1 MMDRIGDL
9 PYAWVFLLF
18 WSGGMMRSNTIYWIG
33 RGIAAG
39 TGHSRW
45 AAMLDSPMY
54 LTAQAW
60 TARWGILAVPL
71 SFLTVGL
78 QSFIQLSAGVARM
91 PLRRYLSATAVGAVA
106 WATIYTTI
114 GMAVL
119 ATWYSSPAGRV
130 LSVVLAAAVIW
141 SVILQR
147 RHAVLAADR
156 ASRQADPPTGPDT
169 ALETGT
175 PRAPGEA
182 AHAHGL
188 DTPVGAGRDAQ

>member
-9 PYAWVFLLF
+9 PYVWMFLLF

-33 RGIAAG
+33 RGVTAG
-39 TGHSRW
+39 TARSRW

-54 LTAQAW
+54 LTAQSW
-60 TARWGILAVPL
+60 TARWGVLAVPL

-91 PLRRYLSATAVGAVA
+91 PLRRYVPATAVGAVA
-106 WATIYTTI
+106 WAAIYTTI

-130 LSVVLAAAVIW
+130 VSVLLVAAVLG
-141 SVILQR
+141 SVLLQR
-147 RHAVLAADR
+147 RRAEHSGQPRRVEAESASCEAPDDGSRHADTQMRIGSSRR
-156 ASRQADPPTGPDT
+156 A
-169 ALETGT
+169 
-175 PRAPGEA
+175 RATVSP
-182 AHAHGL
+182 
-188 DTPVGAGRDAQ
+188 